1 LSLRINVPPNDEHNV
16 ELVSNVHPP
25 EWVNPEPASRYN
37 LVVIGA
43 GTAGLVTAAGAAIL
57 GAKVALI
64 ERHLMGGDCLNTGCV
79 PSKAVIHSSRVWAEM
94 RQARTLGA
102 LAPPGTEADFA
113 AVMERMRGIRA
124 RISYHDSAKQL
135 SDFGADVFFGDARFS
150 GPDRVEVARAT
161 LRFKKAVIATGARPA
176 VPAIEGLG
184 ESGYLTNETVFN
196 LTERPNRLAVI
207 GGGPLGCEMA
217 QAFCRL
223 GSRVTII
230 EANSQFLTREDP
242 DAAAI
247 LAGALE
253 RDGIDIRLNTT
264 VTRVAKSQ
272 REKRLNLE
280 TGGKTDVI
288 AVDEILVGVG
298 RTPNVE
304 GLNLEVAGVTYDE
317 NGVTVN
323 DFLQTTNRR
332 IYAAGDVCLRY
343 KFTHTAD
350 AAARIVIQDALF
362 LGRKKFSASVIPW
375 CTYTDPEIAH
385 VGMYERDSEKRG
397 IKVNT
402 FVIPLGEV
410 DRAITD
416 GQEEGFL
423 KIHVK
428 EGTDKILGATIVAR
442 HAGEM
447 ISEITTAIAGEIGLK
462 QIAGIIHP
470 YPTQSEAIKRAADEY
485 NRTRLTPFLKGF
497 LSAWLSWTR

>member
-1 LSLRINVPPNDEHNV
+1 LTLRITIPPNDEHNV
-16 ELVSNVHPP
+16 ELVNNVHPP
-25 EWVNPEPASRYN
+25 EWVNPEPAARYN

-79 PSKAVIHSSRVWAEM
+79 PSKAVISSSRVYAGIRE
-94 RQARTLGA
+94 ARAVGA
-102 LAPPGTEADFA
+102 LPPASTETDFF
-113 AVMERMRGIRA
+113 AVMQRMRSIRA
-124 RISYHDSAKQL
+124 RISCHDSAKQF

-150 GPDRVEVARAT
+150 GPDTVEVGGNR

-176 VPAIEGLG
+176 VPAIDGLG
-184 ESGYLTNETVFN
+184 EAGYLTNETVFN
-196 LTERPNRLAVI
+196 LTQRPNRLAVI

-230 EANSQFLTREDP
+230 EANPRFLTREDP

-247 LAGALE
+247 LACALS
-253 RDGIDIRLNTT
+253 RDGVDIRLGTR
-264 VTRVAKSQ
+264 VTRVAMSQ
-272 REKRLNLE
+272 REKVLYLE
-280 TGGKTDVI
+280 TGGKADII
-288 AVDEILVGVG
+288 AADEILVGVG
-298 RTPNVE
+298 RRPNVE
-304 GLNLEVAGVTYDE
+304 GLDLEVVRVKYDE
-317 NGVTVN
+317 KGVTVN
-323 DFLQTTNRR
+323 DYLQTTNPR
-332 IYAAGDVCLRY
+332 IYAAGDVCLPY

-350 AAARIVIQDALF
+350 AAARIVIQNALF
-362 LGRKKFSASVIPW
+362 LGRKKFSSSVIPW

-385 VGMYERDSEKRG
+385 VGMYERDCEKRG
-397 IKVNT
+397 IKVST
-402 FVIPLGEV
+402 FIIPFVDV

-423 KIHVK
+423 KLHVK
-428 EGTDKILGATIVAR
+428 KGTDKTLGATIVAR

-447 ISEITTAIAGEIGLK
+447 ISEITTAIVGEIGLK
-462 QIAGIIHP
+462 QIASIIYP

-485 NRTRLTPFLKGF
+485 NRTRLTPFLKRLLGG
-497 LSAWLSWTR
+497 WLAWTR